1 MQGLIN
7 VIANLFPNA
16 EHRHCA
22 RHRYAN
28 FRKKH
33 KGKEMQALFW
43 RYVKA
48 LNEAEFNAAL
58 AELGKL
64 KPTARD
70 GIMNVDP
77 KHWSRAFFKAEIK
90 SSMVD
95 NNMCELLNALLVD
108 AQHKAIISMNQE
120 MRVMCA
126 TRTVAK
132 REFGSTKFVRE
143 FGPKIWTKIV
153 QNREGSKK
161 CKVLWP
167 NGVGYEVE
175 DYMNTLT
182 VEDNQQCL
190 TEEQP
195 PHGEDNQPC
204 IAEKELVN
212 MTQEDTPAQKR
223 VARVGDR
230 GIPAI
235 ALTPAPTT
243 PAPTVPAPMAPPP
256 ITTTTPSGSSRQ
268 FVIATDLQALL

>member
-1 MQGLIN
+1 MGRQGREITCQKCFQKGHN
-7 VIANLFPNA
+7 SRSCKGQPPNPA
-16 EHRHCA
+16 
-22 RHRYAN
+22 
-28 FRKKH
+28 
-33 KGKEMQALFW
+33 
-43 RYVKA
+43 
-48 LNEAEFNAAL
+48 
-58 AELGKL
+58 
-64 KPTARD
+64 
-70 GIMNVDP
+70 
-77 KHWSRAFFKAEIK
+77 
-90 SSMVD
+90 
-95 NNMCELLNALLVD
+95 
-108 AQHKAIISMNQE
+108 
-120 MRVMCA
+120 
-126 TRTVAK
+126 
-132 REFGSTKFVRE
+132 
-143 FGPKIWTKIV
+143 
-153 QNREGSKK
+153 
-161 CKVLWP
+161 
-167 NGVGYEVE
+167 
-175 DYMNTLT
+175 LT